1 MNRRNFVRTSSA
13 GLVAAFA
20 NSSSS
25 RARVL
30 GANQRI
36 RCGFIGVGNMGRG
49 NLRDFLKC
57 DNVEA
62 VAVCDVWKPYVDR
75 AVEITSGKAT
85 AYSDFRRVLDRKDI
99 DVAVIS
105 TPDHWHGYMTIEACK
120 AGKDVYV
127 EKPLAHNIYEGRK
140 MVDAA
145 RKHNRVVQAGTQQR
159 SGRHYQEVVELVRSG
174 KLGKVSRAAAWNY
187 QNESP
192 FGMGDFPDG
201 EPPAGL
207 DYELWLGPAPKRQ
220 FNPNRFIFNFRYF
233 WDYAGGYATDWG
245 VHHIDTV
252 QWVMNV
258 SAPKKVSA
266 IGGKYYIQDNRETP
280 DTLEVIYEYP
290 TFLLTYSNR
299 LLNANQFHNRST
311 GVAFYGTDATLVVD
325 RSGYDVLPET
335 RGTFEKMDP
344 FYKRDL
350 ATGKDGRIPN
360 PWGSERDV
368 WLGRTA
374 AVRGEGGQE
383 MHLTHVKNFLDCIE
397 TRKKPASDVEVTHYS
412 TATTH
417 LANISYQTGR
427 TIRWNSQQ
435 EQIVD
440 DVEAA
445 KLLRREGR
453 APWIVV

>member
-1 MNRRNFVRTSSA
+1 MNRRSFAKRSGA
-13 GLVAAFA
+13 GLIAAYA
-20 NSSSS
+20 SS
-25 RARVL
+25 RDRVL

-57 DNVEA
+57 ENAEV
-62 VAVCDVWKPYVDR
+62 VAVCDVWQPHLDR
-75 AVEITSGKAT
+75 AVEISSGKPA
-85 AYSDFRRVLDRKDI
+85 AYPDFRRVLDRKDV
-99 DVAVIS
+99 DVVVIS
-105 TPDHWHGYMTIEACK
+105 TPDHWHAYMTIEACK
-120 AGKDVYV
+120 AGKDIYV
-127 EKPLAHNIYEGRK
+127 EKPLAHNIHEGRR
-140 MVDAA
+140 MVEAA
-145 RKHNRVVQAGTQQR
+145 RKNNRVVQCGTQQR
-159 SGRHYQEVVELVRSG
+159 SGRHYQEVVEFIRSG
-174 KLGKVSRAAAWNY
+174 KLGKVNRVATWNY

-192 FGMGDFPDG
+192 FGMGDFPDS
-201 EPPAGL
+201 EAPPGL
-207 DYELWLGPAPKRQ
+207 DYNLWLGPAPKKP

-258 SAPKKVSA
+258 QAPTKVSA
-266 IGGKYYIQDNRETP
+266 LGGKYGIQDNRETP

-290 TFLLTYSNR
+290 TFLLSYSNR
-299 LLNANQFHNRST
+299 LLNADPLHNRSY

-335 RGTFEKMDP
+335 HGTFEKMEP

-350 ATGKDGRIPN
+350 AAAKAGRSLY

-368 WLGRTA
+368 WLGRA
-374 AVRGEGGQE
+374 ATVRGEPGPE
-383 MHLTHVKNFLDCIE
+383 MHLEHVKNFLDCVAS
-397 TRKKPASDVEVTHYS
+397 RKKPASDVEVTHYS

-427 TIRWNSQQ
+427 TIRWDSQQ
-435 EQIVD
+435 EQTMD

-453 APWIVV
+453 APWVVT